1 MPKHTTAPRPSY
13 LSAELLRSRGS
24 ALQWLPLLALPLVI
38 MTIIFSSMA
47 SARTDATGVLAWQSL
62 FVTGM
67 YSPLTGLFA
76 AIPER
81 RETITRSGGTQ
92 WRNLNPRL
100 ENAARFIVV
109 IVSLALFHILNFGV
123 SWFVVAAQGR
133 ENHELILVAGLYSF
147 LGALGIAG
155 LSAACAR
162 RLGFGLTLV
171 AAALWQII
179 SILPCTVESGRW
191 WAFPPA
197 WPQRLLLR
205 ALRIH
210 QNSVP
215 LEPHDPLLTSSPL
228 PAFIL
233 CVILAVLG
241 ALAAVY
247 TPRRYRPMF
256 SLRHRFARSTTAQT
270 DADVANTTMEE
281 AQVWQPTSHPRA
293 AAQSS
298 LWSTLLGLHRAAFS
312 PAVFS
317 CLMLSILALGF
328 VALQYPANYVE
339 GFFHYFLLPV
349 GAGILPV
356 LVWPRVADSWPL
368 VHMETRFGTSGIL
381 LWFLCVILA
390 VCAAAYLAS
399 ALAGGDGAAQFS
411 ALPLAV
417 GVGYVIAAVSLILV
431 IRFGTVSAIALTIVG
446 TIVSVTLGGDV
457 LADTGLWVLAFPAWP
472 LVAHSPLRYAVAVV
486 LAAVLGVAAT
496 LRARHLLHTRALSS
510 R

>member
-109 IVSLALFHILNFGV
+109 IVSLGVFHILNFGV

-215 LEPHDPLLTSSPL
+215 LEPQDPLLTSSPL

-281 AQVWQPTSHPRA
+281 AQVWQPTRHPRA

-399 ALAGGDGAAQFS
+399 ALAGGDVAAQ
-411 ALPLAV
+411 LPAFPLTV
-417 GVGYVIAAVSLILV
+417 GVGFAIAAVSLILV
-431 IRFGTVSAIALTIVG
+431 VRLGIVSAIALSIVG

-457 LADTGLWVLAFPAWP
+457 LADTGLWILAFPAWP
-472 LVAHSPLRYAVAVV
+472 LVAYSSLRYAIAMTLTVV
-486 LAAVLGVAAT
+486 LCAAAA
-496 LRARHLLHTRALSS
+496 LLARRLLHTRALSP

>member
-109 IVSLALFHILNFGV
+109 IVSLAVFHILNFGV

-281 AQVWQPTSHPRA
+281 AQVWQPTSHP
-293 AAQSS
+293 
-298 LWSTLLGLHRAAFS
+298 L
-312 PAVFS
+312 
-317 CLMLSILALGF
+317 
-328 VALQYPANYVE
+328 
-339 GFFHYFLLPV
+339 
-349 GAGILPV
+349 
-356 LVWPRVADSWPL
+356 
-368 VHMETRFGTSGIL
+368 
-381 LWFLCVILA
+381 
-390 VCAAAYLAS
+390 
-399 ALAGGDGAAQFS
+399 
-411 ALPLAV
+411 
-417 GVGYVIAAVSLILV
+417 SLIH
-431 IRFGTVSAIALTIVG
+431 I
-446 TIVSVTLGGDV
+446 
-457 LADTGLWVLAFPAWP
+457 
-472 LVAHSPLRYAVAVV
+472 
-486 LAAVLGVAAT
+486 
-496 LRARHLLHTRALSS
+496 
-510 R
+510 

>member
-67 YSPLTGLFA
+67 YAPLTGLFA

-109 IVSLALFHILNFGV
+109 IVSLAVFHILNFGV

-162 RLGFGLTLV
+162 RLGFALALV
-171 AAALWQII
+171 AAVLWQIV
-179 SILPCTVESGRW
+179 SVLPSTVETSRW

-197 WPQRLLLR
+197 WPQRLLLP

-215 LEPHDPLLTSSPL
+215 LEPHDPLLTSSPF
-228 PAFIL
+228 PALVL
-233 CVILAVLG
+233 CVILALLG
-241 ALAAVY
+241 SLAAVF
-247 TPRRYRPMF
+247 TPRRYRPVF
-256 SLRHRFARSTTAQT
+256 PLRFTFARSTATRTNAT
-270 DADVANTTMEE
+270 VEE
-281 AQVWQPTSHPRA
+281 AQSWKPTEHSRA

-298 LWSTLLGLHRAAFS
+298 PWSTLLGLHHAAFS
-312 PAVFS
+312 PAVSS
-317 CLMLSILALGF
+317 CLLLSVFTLGF
-328 VALQYPANYVE
+328 IALLYPANYVE

-399 ALAGGDGAAQFS
+399 ALAGGDVAAQ
-411 ALPLAV
+411 LPAFPLTV
-417 GVGYVIAAVSLILV
+417 GVGFAIAAVSLILV
-431 IRFGTVSAIALTIVG
+431 IRLGIVSAIALTIVG
-446 TIVSVTLGGDV
+446 TIVSITLGGDV
-457 LADTGLWVLAFPAWP
+457 LAETGLWLLAFPAWP
-472 LVAHSPLRYAVAVV
+472 LIALSPMRYAIAVA
-486 LAAVLGVAAT
+486 LTAVLCVIAV
-496 LRARHLLHTRALSS
+496 LLARHLLHTSALSP
-510 R
+510 RAH

>member
-109 IVSLALFHILNFGV
+109 IVSLAVFHILNFGV

-215 LEPHDPLLTSSPL
+215 LEPQDPLLTSSPL

-281 AQVWQPTSHPRA
+281 AQVWQPTRHPRA

-399 ALAGGDGAAQFS
+399 ALAGGDVAAQ
-411 ALPLAV
+411 LPAFPLTV
-417 GVGYVIAAVSLILV
+417 GVGFAIAAVSLILV
-431 IRFGTVSAIALTIVG
+431 VRLGIVSAIALSIVG

-457 LADTGLWVLAFPAWP
+457 LADTGLWILAFPAWP
-472 LVAHSPLRYAVAVV
+472 LVAYSSLRYAIAMTLTV
-486 LAAVLGVAAT
+486 VLGVAAT
-496 LRARHLLHTRALSS
+496 LRARHLLHTRALYS

>member
-109 IVSLALFHILNFGV
+109 IVSLAVFHILNFGV

-215 LEPHDPLLTSSPL
+215 LEPQDPLLTSSPL

-399 ALAGGDGAAQFS
+399 ALAGGDVAAQ
-411 ALPLAV
+411 LPAFPLTV
-417 GVGYVIAAVSLILV
+417 GVGFAIAAVSLILV
-431 IRFGTVSAIALTIVG
+431 VRLGIVSAIALSIVG

-457 LADTGLWVLAFPAWP
+457 LADTGLWILAFPAWP
-472 LVAHSPLRYAVAVV
+472 LVAYSSLRYAIAMTLTVV
-486 LAAVLGVAAT
+486 LCAAAA
-496 LRARHLLHTRALSS
+496 LLARRLLHTRALSP

>member
-81 RETITRSGGTQ
+81 REPITRSGGTQ

-109 IVSLALFHILNFGV
+109 IVSLAVFHILNFGV

-147 LGALGIAG
+147 LGTLGIAG

-162 RLGFGLTLV
+162 RLDFGLTLV

-215 LEPHDPLLTSSPL
+215 LEPQDPLLTSSPL

-281 AQVWQPTSHPRA
+281 AQVWQPTRHPRA

-399 ALAGGDGAAQFS
+399 ALAGGDVAAQ
-411 ALPLAV
+411 LPAFPLTV
-417 GVGYVIAAVSLILV
+417 GVGFAIAAVSLILV
-431 IRFGTVSAIALTIVG
+431 VRLGIVSAIALSIVG

-457 LADTGLWVLAFPAWP
+457 LADTGLWILAFPAWP
-472 LVAHSPLRYAVAVV
+472 LVAYSSLRYAIAMTLTVV
-486 LAAVLGVAAT
+486 LCAAAA
-496 LRARHLLHTRALSS
+496 LLARRLLHTRALSP

>member
-109 IVSLALFHILNFGV
+109 IVSLAVFHILNFGV

-215 LEPHDPLLTSSPL
+215 LEPQDPLLTSSPL

-256 SLRHRFARSTTAQT
+256 SLRHRFARSTTSQT

-281 AQVWQPTSHPRA
+281 AQVWQPTRHPRA

-399 ALAGGDGAAQFS
+399 ALAGGDVAAQ
-411 ALPLAV
+411 LPAFPLTV
-417 GVGYVIAAVSLILV
+417 GVGFAIAAVSLILV
-431 IRFGTVSAIALTIVG
+431 VRLGIVSAIALSIVG

-457 LADTGLWVLAFPAWP
+457 LADTGLWILAFPAWP
-472 LVAHSPLRYAVAVV
+472 LVAYSSLRYAIAMTLTVV
-486 LAAVLGVAAT
+486 LCAAAA
-496 LRARHLLHTRALSS
+496 LLARRLLHTRALSP

>member
-1 MPKHTTAPRPSY
+1 
-13 LSAELLRSRGS
+13 
-24 ALQWLPLLALPLVI
+24 
-38 MTIIFSSMA
+38 MA

-76 AIPER
+76 TIPER

-431 IRFGTVSAIALTIVG
+431 IRFGSVSAIALTIVG

>member
-109 IVSLALFHILNFGV
+109 IVSLAVFHILNFGV

-215 LEPHDPLLTSSPL
+215 LEPQDPLLTSSPL

-281 AQVWQPTSHPRA
+281 AQVWQPTRHPRA

-399 ALAGGDGAAQFS
+399 ALAGGDVAAQ
-411 ALPLAV
+411 LPAFPLTV
-417 GVGYVIAAVSLILV
+417 GVGFAIAAVSLVLV
-431 IRFGTVSAIALTIVG
+431 VRLGIVSAIALSIVG

-457 LADTGLWVLAFPAWP
+457 LADTGLWILAFPAWP
-472 LVAHSPLRYAVAVV
+472 LVAYSSLRYAIAMTLTVV
-486 LAAVLGVAAT
+486 LCAAAA
-496 LRARHLLHTRALSS
+496 LLARRLLHTRALSP

>member
-1 MPKHTTAPRPSY
+1 MPKHTTDPRPSY

-24 ALQWLPLLALPLVI
+24 TLQWLPLLALPLVI

-109 IVSLALFHILNFGV
+109 IVSLAVFHILNFGV

-215 LEPHDPLLTSSPL
+215 LEPQDPLLTSSPL

-281 AQVWQPTSHPRA
+281 AQVWQPTRHPRA

-399 ALAGGDGAAQFS
+399 ALAGGDVAAQ
-411 ALPLAV
+411 LPAFPLTV
-417 GVGYVIAAVSLILV
+417 GVGFAIAAVSLILV
-431 IRFGTVSAIALTIVG
+431 VRLGIVSAIALSIVG

-457 LADTGLWVLAFPAWP
+457 LADTGLWILAFPAWP
-472 LVAHSPLRYAVAVV
+472 LVAYSSLRYAIAMTLTVV
-486 LAAVLGVAAT
+486 LCAAAA
-496 LRARHLLHTRALSS
+496 LLARRLLHTRALSP

>member
-109 IVSLALFHILNFGV
+109 IVSLGVFHILNFGV

-215 LEPHDPLLTSSPL
+215 LEPQDPLLTSSPL

-281 AQVWQPTSHPRA
+281 AQVWQPTRHPRA

-312 PAVFS
+312 SAVFS

-399 ALAGGDGAAQFS
+399 ALAGGDVAAQ
-411 ALPLAV
+411 LPAFPLTV
-417 GVGYVIAAVSLILV
+417 GVGFAIAAVSLILV
-431 IRFGTVSAIALTIVG
+431 VRLGIVSAIALSIVG

-457 LADTGLWVLAFPAWP
+457 LADTGLWILAFPAWP
-472 LVAHSPLRYAVAVV
+472 LVAYSSLRYAIAMTLTVV
-486 LAAVLGVAAT
+486 LCAAAA
-496 LRARHLLHTRALSS
+496 LLARRLLHTRALSP

>member
-109 IVSLALFHILNFGV
+109 IVSLAVFHILNFGV

-147 LGALGIAG
+147 LGPLGIAG

-215 LEPHDPLLTSSPL
+215 LEPQDPLLTSSPL

-281 AQVWQPTSHPRA
+281 AQVWQPTRHPRA

-399 ALAGGDGAAQFS
+399 ALAGGDVAAQ
-411 ALPLAV
+411 LPAFPLTV
-417 GVGYVIAAVSLILV
+417 GVGFAIAAVSLILV
-431 IRFGTVSAIALTIVG
+431 VRLGIVSAIALSIVG

-457 LADTGLWVLAFPAWP
+457 LADTGLWILAFPAWP
-472 LVAHSPLRYAVAVV
+472 LVAYSSLRYAIAMTLTVV
-486 LAAVLGVAAT
+486 LCAAAA
-496 LRARHLLHTRALSS
+496 LLARRLLHTRALSP

>member
-109 IVSLALFHILNFGV
+109 IVSLGVFHILNFGV

-215 LEPHDPLLTSSPL
+215 LEPQDPLLTSSPL

-247 TPRRYRPMF
+247 TPRRYRPKL

-281 AQVWQPTSHPRA
+281 AQVWQPTRHPRA

-399 ALAGGDGAAQFS
+399 ALAGGDVAAQ
-411 ALPLAV
+411 LPAFPLTV
-417 GVGYVIAAVSLILV
+417 GVGFAIAAVSLILV
-431 IRFGTVSAIALTIVG
+431 VRLGIVSAIALSIVG

-457 LADTGLWVLAFPAWP
+457 LADTGLWILAFPAWP
-472 LVAHSPLRYAVAVV
+472 LVAYSSLRYAIAMTLTVV
-486 LAAVLGVAAT
+486 LCAAAA
-496 LRARHLLHTRALSS
+496 LLARRLLHTRALSP

>member
-109 IVSLALFHILNFGV
+109 IVSLAVFHILNFGV

-162 RLGFGLTLV
+162 RLGLGLTLV

-215 LEPHDPLLTSSPL
+215 LEPQDPLLTSSPL

-281 AQVWQPTSHPRA
+281 AQVWQPTRHPRA

-399 ALAGGDGAAQFS
+399 ALAGGDVAAQ
-411 ALPLAV
+411 LPAFPLTV
-417 GVGYVIAAVSLILV
+417 GVGFAIAAVSLILV
-431 IRFGTVSAIALTIVG
+431 VRLGIVSAIALSIVG

-457 LADTGLWVLAFPAWP
+457 LADTGLWILAFPAWP
-472 LVAHSPLRYAVAVV
+472 LVAYSSLRYAIAMTLTVV
-486 LAAVLGVAAT
+486 LCAAEIG
-496 LRARHLLHTRALSS
+496 RAHV
-510 R
+510 

>member
-1 MPKHTTAPRPSY
+1 
-13 LSAELLRSRGS
+13 
-24 ALQWLPLLALPLVI
+24 
-38 MTIIFSSMA
+38 MA

-109 IVSLALFHILNFGV
+109 IVSLAVFHILNFGV

-247 TPRRYRPMF
+247 TPRRYRPKL
-256 SLRHRFARSTTAQT
+256 SLRHRFARSATAQA
-270 DADVANTTMEE
+270 DADVTDTTVEK
-281 AQVWQPTSHPRA
+281 AQVWQPTNHPRA

-317 CLMLSILALGF
+317 CLMLSTLALGF

-339 GFFHYFLLPV
+339 GFFYFFLLPV

-356 LVWPRVADSWPL
+356 LVWPRMSDSWPL
-368 VHMETRFGTSGIL
+368 VYMETRFGTSGIL
-381 LWFLCVILA
+381 MWFLSVIVA

-399 ALAGGDGAAQFS
+399 ALAGGDVAAQ
-411 ALPLAV
+411 LPAFPLTV
-417 GVGYVIAAVSLILV
+417 GVGFAIAAVSLILV
-431 IRFGTVSAIALTIVG
+431 VRLGIVSAIALSIVG

-457 LADTGLWVLAFPAWP
+457 LADTGLWILAFPAWP
-472 LVAHSPLRYAVAVV
+472 LVAYSSLRYAIAMTLTVV
-486 LAAVLGVAAT
+486 LCAAAA
-496 LRARHLLHTRALSS
+496 LLARRLLHTRALSP

>member
-109 IVSLALFHILNFGV
+109 IVSLGVFHILNFGV

-215 LEPHDPLLTSSPL
+215 LEPQDPLLTSSPL

-281 AQVWQPTSHPRA
+281 AQVWQPTRHPC
-293 AAQSS
+293 
-298 LWSTLLGLHRAAFS
+298 G
-312 PAVFS
+312 
-317 CLMLSILALGF
+317 
-328 VALQYPANYVE
+328 
-339 GFFHYFLLPV
+339 
-349 GAGILPV
+349 
-356 LVWPRVADSWPL
+356 
-368 VHMETRFGTSGIL
+368 GT
-381 LWFLCVILA
+381 VLA
-390 VCAAAYLAS
+390 V
-399 ALAGGDGAAQFS
+399 
-411 ALPLAV
+411 V
-417 GVGYVIAAVSLILV
+417 H
-431 IRFGTVSAIALTIVG
+431 
-446 TIVSVTLGGDV
+446 
-457 LADTGLWVLAFPAWP
+457 
-472 LVAHSPLRYAVAVV
+472 VARTPPCSF
-486 LAAVLGVAAT
+486 
-496 LRARHLLHTRALSS
+496 
-510 R
+510 

>member
-1 MPKHTTAPRPSY
+1 
-13 LSAELLRSRGS
+13 
-24 ALQWLPLLALPLVI
+24 
-38 MTIIFSSMA
+38 MA

-109 IVSLALFHILNFGV
+109 IVSLAVFHILNFGV

-431 IRFGTVSAIALTIVG
+431 IRFGTVSAIALTIIG

>member
-109 IVSLALFHILNFGV
+109 IVSLAVFHILNFGV

-247 TPRRYRPMF
+247 TPRRYRPKL
-256 SLRHRFARSTTAQT
+256 SLRHRFARSATAQA
-270 DADVANTTMEE
+270 DADVTDTTVEK
-281 AQVWQPTSHPRA
+281 AQVWQPTNHPRA

-317 CLMLSILALGF
+317 CLMLSTLALGF

-339 GFFHYFLLPV
+339 GFFYFFLLPV

-356 LVWPRVADSWPL
+356 LVWPRMSDSWPL
-368 VHMETRFGTSGIL
+368 VYMETRFGTSGIL
-381 LWFLCVILA
+381 MWFLSVIVA

-399 ALAGGDGAAQFS
+399 ALAGGDVAAQ
-411 ALPLAV
+411 LPAFPLTV
-417 GVGYVIAAVSLILV
+417 GVGFAIAAVSLILV
-431 IRFGTVSAIALTIVG
+431 VRLGIVSAIALSIVG

-457 LADTGLWVLAFPAWP
+457 LADTGLWILAFPAWP
-472 LVAHSPLRYAVAVV
+472 LVAYSSLRYAIAMTLTVV
-486 LAAVLGVAAT
+486 LCAAAA
-496 LRARHLLHTRALSS
+496 LLARRLLHTRALSP

>member
-38 MTIIFSSMA
+38 MTIIFSLMA

-109 IVSLALFHILNFGV
+109 IVSLAVFHILNFGV

-215 LEPHDPLLTSSPL
+215 LEPQDPLLTSSPL

-281 AQVWQPTSHPRA
+281 AQVWQPTRRPRA

-399 ALAGGDGAAQFS
+399 ALAGGDVAAQ
-411 ALPLAV
+411 LPAFPLTV
-417 GVGYVIAAVSLILV
+417 GVGFAIAAVSLILV
-431 IRFGTVSAIALTIVG
+431 VRLGIVSAIALSIVG

-457 LADTGLWVLAFPAWP
+457 LADTGLWILAFPAWP
-472 LVAHSPLRYAVAVV
+472 LVAYSSLRYAIAMTLTVV
-486 LAAVLGVAAT
+486 LCAAAA
-496 LRARHLLHTRALSS
+496 LLARRLLHTRALSP

>member
-1 MPKHTTAPRPSY
+1 
-13 LSAELLRSRGS
+13 
-24 ALQWLPLLALPLVI
+24 
-38 MTIIFSSMA
+38 MA

-109 IVSLALFHILNFGV
+109 IVSLAVFHILNFGV

-215 LEPHDPLLTSSPL
+215 LEPQDPLLTSSPL

-281 AQVWQPTSHPRA
+281 AQVWQPTRHPRA

-399 ALAGGDGAAQFS
+399 ALAGGDVAAQ
-411 ALPLAV
+411 LPAFPLTV
-417 GVGYVIAAVSLILV
+417 GVGFAIAAVSLILV
-431 IRFGTVSAIALTIVG
+431 VRLGIVSAIALSIVG

-457 LADTGLWVLAFPAWP
+457 LADTGLWILAFPAWP
-472 LVAHSPLRYAVAVV
+472 LVAYSSLRYAIAMTLTVV
-486 LAAVLGVAAT
+486 LCAAAA
-496 LRARHLLHTRALSS
+496 LLARRLLHTRALSP

>member
-109 IVSLALFHILNFGV
+109 IVSLAVFHILNFGV

-215 LEPHDPLLTSSPL
+215 LEPQDPLLTSSPL

-281 AQVWQPTSHPRA
+281 AQVWQPTRHPRA

-339 GFFHYFLLPV
+339 GFFHCFLLPV

-399 ALAGGDGAAQFS
+399 ALAGGDVAAQ
-411 ALPLAV
+411 LPAFPLTV
-417 GVGYVIAAVSLILV
+417 GVGFAIAAVSLILV
-431 IRFGTVSAIALTIVG
+431 VRLGIVSAIALSIVG

-457 LADTGLWVLAFPAWP
+457 LADTGLWILAFPAWP
-472 LVAHSPLRYAVAVV
+472 LVAYSSLRYAIAMTLTVV
-486 LAAVLGVAAT
+486 LCAAAA
-496 LRARHLLHTRALSS
+496 LLARRLLHTRALSP

>member
-109 IVSLALFHILNFGV
+109 IVSLAVFHILNFGV

-215 LEPHDPLLTSSPL
+215 LEPQDPLLTSSPL

-241 ALAAVY
+241 ALTAVY

-281 AQVWQPTSHPRA
+281 AQVWQPTRHPRA

-399 ALAGGDGAAQFS
+399 ALAGGDVAAQ
-411 ALPLAV
+411 LPAFPLTV
-417 GVGYVIAAVSLILV
+417 GVGFAIAAVSLILV
-431 IRFGTVSAIALTIVG
+431 VRLGIVSAIALSIVG

-457 LADTGLWVLAFPAWP
+457 LADTGLWILAFPAWP
-472 LVAHSPLRYAVAVV
+472 LVAYSSLRYAIAMTLTVV
-486 LAAVLGVAAT
+486 LCAAAA
-496 LRARHLLHTRALSS
+496 LLARRLLHTRALSP

>member
-24 ALQWLPLLALPLVI
+24 ALQWLPLLALPLVL
-38 MTIIFSSMA
+38 MTMIFSSMA
-47 SARTDATGVLAWQSL
+47 SVHSDATGVLAWQSL

-76 AIPER
+76 TIPER

-411 ALPLAV
+411 DLPLAV

-431 IRFGTVSAIALTIVG
+431 VRLGIVSAIALSIVG

-457 LADTGLWVLAFPAWP
+457 LADTGLWILAFPAWP
-472 LVAHSPLRYAVAVV
+472 LVAYSSLRYAIAMTLTVV
-486 LAAVLGVAAT
+486 LCAAAA
-496 LRARHLLHTRALSS
+496 LLARRLLHTRALSP

>member
-1 MPKHTTAPRPSY
+1 
-13 LSAELLRSRGS
+13 
-24 ALQWLPLLALPLVI
+24 
-38 MTIIFSSMA
+38 MA

-109 IVSLALFHILNFGV
+109 IVSLAVFHILNFGV

-215 LEPHDPLLTSSPL
+215 LEPQDPLLTSSPL